1 MRHKALYAT
10 VLVGAMVGIG
20 AWQLLKGQGGL
31 QYRTAAVERG
41 EVDYAITA
49 TGNPNAVV
57 TVQVGS
63 QVSGN
68 IMALYA
74 DFNSKVTKG
83 QLIARIDPAPFQAK
97 VDQAK
102 ANVDAAQAAVVNG
115 QANVQKALAAV
126 QAANAAV
133 ANAKAAVVKSQA
145 AANDAKVKAGR
156 RVTLAQEGIISKED
170 LDTAQETANVAV
182 ADVTA
187 SQAQE
192 AASEDN
198 VKVAQAEADA

>member
-1 MRHKALYAT
+1 MRRKKAFYAVGLAV
-10 VLVGAMVGIG
+10 VLAGVGAW
-20 AWQLLKGQGGL
+20 ALLKGQSGP

-41 EVDYAITA
+41 EIDSTISA

-97 VDQAK
+97 VDQAR
-102 ANVDAAQAAVVNG
+102 ANVDVA
-115 QANVQKALAAV
+115 QANVINAQANAQKGQASVL
-126 QAANAAV
+126 AANASL
-133 ANAKAAVVKSQA
+133 ANAKAAVIKAQA
-145 AANDAKVKAGR
+145 AATDA
-156 RVTLAQEGIISKED
+156 
-170 LDTAQETANVAV
+170 
-182 ADVTA
+182 
-187 SQAQE
+187 
-192 AASEDN
+192 
-198 VKVAQAEADA
+198 

>member
-1 MRHKALYAT
+1 MRRNKALYVM
-10 VLVGAMVGIG
+10 VLVCALAGVG
-20 AWQLLKGQGGL
+20 AWELLKGQNGL

-41 EVDYAITA
+41 EVDYAISA

-97 VDQAK
+97 VRPGA
-102 ANVDAAQAAVVNG
+102 G
-115 QANVQKALAAV
+115 Q
-126 QAANAAV
+126 
-133 ANAKAAVVKSQA
+133 S
-145 AANDAKVKAGR
+145 GR
-156 RVTLAQEGIISKED
+156 RAGERDQRAGQHAKGPGVGAGGERHAGERQGRRDQGAGGGSGCARRKP
-170 LDTAQETANVAV
+170 AGG
-182 ADVTA
+182 
-187 SQAQE
+187 
-192 AASEDN
+192 
-198 VKVAQAEADA
+198 